1 MGIFL
6 VTPLA
11 NNAAALGAAI
21 TSKVVPDNFYQ
32 LMNNAGWFVEH
43 KGTTVEVSAFIG
55 ITGHPPGEKSKIGST
70 LVIPI
75 TSYYGI
81 GPSDMWEW
89 LKSRLERQ

>member
-1 MGIFL
+1 MSIFL

-11 NNAAALGAAI
+11 NNADALGAAI
-21 TSKVVPDNFYQ
+21 AAHMEAGDFYP
-32 LMNNAGWFVEH
+32 LMNMAGWFVEH
-43 KGTTVEVSAFIG
+43 KGTTVELSSVIG
-55 ITGHPPGEKSKIGST
+55 ITGHPPGEKSKIGSA
-70 LVIPI
+70 LVTPI